1 MIIPS
6 NLKLK
11 SMEYRGETD
20 EENLLLSSRR
30 YRFPSTSVWKIKV
43 GGSYVSA
50 VRKIKVGGNFIEK
63 PFNQG

>member
-11 SMEYRGETD
+11 SMVDRGETD

-30 YRFPSTSVWKIKV
+30 FRFPSTSVWKIKV
-43 GGSYVSA
+43 GGVYVSA
-50 VRKIKVGGNFIEK
+50 VRKIKVGGNFVEK

>member
-11 SMEYRGETD
+11 SMVDRGETD

-30 YRFPSTSVWKIKV
+30 FRFPSTSLWKIKV
-43 GGSYVSA
+43 GGVYVSA
-50 VRKIKVGGNFIEK
+50 VRKIKIDGTFVEK
-63 PFNQG
+63 EFQQG

>member
-6 NLKLK
+6 NLKLR
-11 SMEYRGETD
+11 SMEDRGETD
-20 EENLLLSSRR
+20 EENLQLVSRR

-43 GGSYVSA
+43 GGTYVSA